1 MRYICIEC
9 FLSEFK
15 HKGDRLVFKNITG
28 IVPSRKR
35 VIFFYTFFSLFIT
48 LALFTL
54 GLYIYLLNDLDDRTD
69 AAKNALSDRMNGIFF
84 ELKQVADESS
94 LACEKPDLKR
104 LRRATFYSPTLKE
117 IGLFN
122 SNFLVYCSSV
132 GPTNFTI
139 YKSISSR
146 IKNSADRKT
155 VSLVSSNTL
164 GESTFFAFYQ
174 RPDGLGVNGLAP
186 PDSIAVVVDQILL
199 PDYFYELTIGKQIFS
214 SNRDGIDSNVLA
226 KQEVS
231 LADWSMSL
239 AVFFPSSLYWCNL
252 LSLWPFILISWGFL
266 FAVFYISHLVL
277 IYYRRSLRH
286 CIKRAIKNN
295 AMDVHFQP
303 IVSLKEGGFHEME
316 ALIRWRSF
324 RHGQVSPL
332 VIVDMADRLGLIDD
346 LTWMVIRKVG
356 DFYREY
362 PEQLRDIKISV
373 NVDRHSL
380 LKECFAPNLSLILD
394 EYPELKGR
402 LGLEVTETSA
412 LDSAELPLMVSRFEH
427 IKTLGVGLSV
437 DDFGTGYAGL
447 DFLRRFPYDTLKLDQ
462 IFIASLKD
470 DQFTRQILTSV
481 TKLAKELN
489 MELVAEGVER
499 EDQLNA
505 VRELGVDRVQG
516 YYFCRPLPKEQVIAW
531 FEENASP

>member
-1 MRYICIEC
+1 M
-9 FLSEFK
+9 
-15 HKGDRLVFKNITG
+15 FKNISALM
-28 IVPSRKR
+28 PSKKK
-35 VIFFYTFFSLFIT
+35 VLSFYGLLSLLLILT
-48 LALFTL
+48 LFTL
-54 GLYIYLLNDLDDRTD
+54 GLYLSLLNDLENKTT
-69 AAKNALSDRMNGIFF
+69 AAKRALSERMDGIFT
-84 ELKQVADESS
+84 ELKQVTDDADLSCDRDNIK
-94 LACEKPDLKR
+94 L
-104 LRRATFYSPTLKE
+104 LRRATFYSPTFKE

-122 SNFLVYCSSV
+122 SNFKVYCSNL
-132 GPTNFTI
+132 GPINIKI
-139 YKSISSR
+139 YDSIISR
-146 IKNSADRKT
+146 IKGSADRKT
-155 VSLVSSNTL
+155 VSLMRSNTL
-164 GESTFFAFYQ
+164 SESTFFAFYQ
-174 RPDGLGVNGLAP
+174 RSDGLGANGLAP
-186 PDSIAVVVDQILL
+186 PDRIAISVDIILL
-199 PDYFYELTIGKQIFS
+199 PDYFYELTLGKQILS
-214 SNRDGIDSNVLA
+214 SNREGIDSSVMA
-226 KQEVS
+226 EQEAS

-239 AVFFPSSLYWCNL
+239 VVLLPSSLYWRHFWSL
-252 LSLWPFILISWGFL
+252 LPVMLICWALLLAAFFIGHF
-266 FAVFYISHLVL
+266 VLV
-277 IYYRRSLRH
+277 YYRRSLRH
-286 CIKRAIKNN
+286 CIKRAIKSET
-295 AMDVHFQP
+295 MEVHFQP
-303 IVSLKEGGFHEME
+303 IVSLNAGCFHEME

-362 PEQLRDIKISV
+362 PEQLRNIKTAV

-380 LKECFAPNLSLILD
+380 LKEGFADTLATILE

-412 LDSAELPLMVSRFEH
+412 LNAVELPLMVSRFEH
-427 IKTLGVGLSV
+427 IKALGVGLSV

-462 IFIASLKD
+462 VFIASLKD
-470 DQFTRQILTSV
+470 DQFTRQVLTSV

-531 FEENASP
+531 FEENTIK

>member
-1 MRYICIEC
+1 M
-9 FLSEFK
+9 FT
-15 HKGDRLVFKNITG
+15 HITEV
-28 IVPSRKR
+28 VPSRR
-35 VIFFYTFFSLFIT
+35 RIRIFYGLLSLAIT
-48 LALFTL
+48 LFLFPLALYL
-54 GLYIYLLNDLDDRTD
+54 SLLNDLDERTF
-69 AAKNALSDRMNGIFF
+69 AAQKALSDRMKGIFI
-84 ELKQVADESS
+84 ELKEVVDDSS
-94 LACEKPDLKR
+94 LACDEADLKR
-104 LRRATFYSPTLKE
+104 LRSATFYSPTLKE
-117 IGLFN
+117 IGIFDSEFTVFCTSL
-122 SNFLVYCSSV
+122 
-132 GPTNFTI
+132 GPTNFKV
-139 YKSISSR
+139 YKSISKR
-146 IKNSADRKT
+146 ITESADRKT
-155 VSLVSSNTL
+155 VSLVNSNTL

-186 PDSIAVVVDQILL
+186 PQSIAVSVDQILL
-199 PDYFYELTIGKQIFS
+199 PDFYYDLTMGKRIFS
-214 SNRDGIDSNVLA
+214 SNKVGEDFSVLA
-226 KQEVS
+226 QQQVS
-231 LADWSMSL
+231 LADWAMTLVVFLPTSL
-239 AVFFPSSLYWCNL
+239 FLEHLWSLSPFAF
-252 LSLWPFILISWGFL
+252 LSWLVL
-266 FAVFYISHLVL
+266 FVVFYLSHLV
-277 IYYRRSLRH
+277 INYYRRSLRH
-286 CIKRAIKNN
+286 CIKRAIKNK
-295 AMDVHFQP
+295 AMEVHFQP
-303 IVSLKEGGFHEME
+303 IVSLKDDGYYEME

-332 VIVDMADRLGLIDD
+332 VIVDMADRLGLIDE

-362 PEQLRDIKISV
+362 PEQLRHIKISV

-380 LKECFAPNLSLILD
+380 LKECFASDLSHILE
-394 EYPELKGR
+394 EYSELKGR

-412 LDSAELPLMVSRFEH
+412 LNSAELPLMVSRFEH
-427 IKTLGVGLSV
+427 IKSLGIGLSV

-531 FEENASP
+531 LAEHTVT

>member
-1 MRYICIEC
+1 M
-9 FLSEFK
+9 
-15 HKGDRLVFKNITG
+15 FKNIIG
-28 IVPSRKR
+28 VVPSRKR
-35 VIFFYTFFSLFIT
+35 VIFFYSFLSLFII
-48 LALFTL
+48 LAAFTL
-54 GLYIYLLNDLDDRTD
+54 GLYLSLLNDLETRTE
-69 AAKNALSDRMNGIFF
+69 AAKNALSDRMDNIFT
-84 ELKQVADESS
+84 ELKQVAEDSRLS
-94 LACEKPDLKR
+94 CEKSDLKR

-117 IGLFN
+117 MGLFN
-122 SNFLVYCSSV
+122 SKFVVYCSSL
-132 GPTNFTI
+132 GPTNITI
-139 YKSISSR
+139 YDSIASR
-146 IKNSADRKT
+146 ITNSEDRKT
-155 VSLVSSNTL
+155 VSLVNSNTL
-164 GESTFFAFYQ
+164 SESTFFAFYQ
-174 RPDGLGVNGLAP
+174 RMDGLGVNGLAP
-186 PDSIAVVVDQILL
+186 PESIAVSVDQVLL
-199 PDYFYELTIGKQIFS
+199 PDYFYELMIGKQVFS
-214 SNRDGIDSNVLA
+214 SNREGMDSKVIA

-231 LADWSMSL
+231 LADWSMTL
-239 AVFFPSSLYWCNL
+239 TVFFPASLYWQSLC
-252 LSLWPFILISWGFL
+252 SLWPFMLLSWGGL
-266 FAVFYISHLVL
+266 FAAFYIGHLVL

-286 CIKRAIKNN
+286 CIKRAIKKN
-295 AMDVHFQP
+295 AMEVYFQP
-303 IVSLKEGGFHEME
+303 VVSLKDGGFHEME

-356 DFYREY
+356 EFYREY
-362 PEQLRDIKISV
+362 PEQLKHIKISV

-380 LKECFAPNLSLILD
+380 LKECFALNLSRILD
-394 EYPELKGR
+394 EYPELEGR

-427 IKTLGVGLSV
+427 IKAMGISLSV

-516 YYFCRPLPKEQVIAW
+516 YYFCRPLPKDQVITW
-531 FEENASP
+531 LEENTIK

>member
-1 MRYICIEC
+1 M
-9 FLSEFK
+9 
-15 HKGDRLVFKNITG
+15 FKNITG
-28 IVPSRKR
+28 LVPSKKR
-35 VIFFYTFFSLFIT
+35 VVFFYGLLSLFII
-48 LALFTL
+48 LALFFL
-54 GLYIYLLNDLDDRTD
+54 GLYLALLNDLSHRTD
-69 AAKNALSDRMNGIFF
+69 AAKNALSDRMNGIFI
-84 ELKQVADESS
+84 ELKQVVDDSS
-94 LACEKPDLKR
+94 LSCETADVTR
-104 LRRATFYSPTLKE
+104 LRRATFYSPTFKE
-117 IGLFN
+117 IGLFD
-122 SNFLVYCSSV
+122 SDFTVYCSSL
-132 GPTNFTI
+132 GATNIKI
-139 YKSISSR
+139 YDSIASR
-146 IKNSADRKT
+146 ITNSTDRKT
-155 VSLVSSNTL
+155 VSLVDSNTL

-174 RPDGLGVNGLAP
+174 RPDGIGVNGLAP
-186 PDSIAVVVDQILL
+186 PSSIAVSVDQILL
-199 PDYFYELTIGKQIFS
+199 PDYFYELTIGKQVIS
-214 SNRDGIDSNVLA
+214 SNSHDMDSSVLENT
-226 KQEVS
+226 QVS
-231 LADWSMSL
+231 LADWSMTL
-239 AVFFPSSLYWCNL
+239 AVFLPSSLYWSHL
-252 LSLWPFILISWGFL
+252 WSLSPFIVVSWVL
-266 FAVFYISHLVL
+266 VFASFYIGHLVL

-295 AMDVHFQP
+295 AMEVHFQP
-303 IVSLKEGGFHEME
+303 IVSLKEDGYHEME

-362 PEQLRDIKISV
+362 PEQLRHIKTSV

-380 LKECFAPNLSLILD
+380 LKENFAPTLSGIL
-394 EYPELKGR
+394 EVYPELKGR
-402 LGLEVTETSA
+402 LGLEVTETSVLNA
-412 LDSAELPLMVSRFEH
+412 AELPLMVSRFEH
-427 IKTLGVGLSV
+427 IKALGVGLSV

-462 IFIASLKD
+462 IFISSLKD
-470 DQFTRQILTSV
+470 DQFTRQILTSI

-531 FEENASP
+531 FEENASL

>member
-1 MRYICIEC
+1 MFE
-9 FLSEFK
+9 
-15 HKGDRLVFKNITG
+15 NITG
-28 IVPSRKR
+28 IVTSRKR
-35 VIFFYTFFSLFIT
+35 VIFFYSFLSLFIT
-48 LALFTL
+48 SAIFTL
-54 GLYIYLLNDLDDRTD
+54 GLYFSLLNDLDKRTD
-69 AAKNALSDRMNGIFF
+69 AAKNALSDRMNGIFT

-117 IGLFN
+117 MGLFN
-122 SNFLVYCSSV
+122 SDFIVYCSSL
-132 GPTNFTI
+132 GPTNFKI
-139 YKSISSR
+139 YNSIASR
-146 IKNSADRKT
+146 ITHSADRKT
-155 VSLVSSNTL
+155 VSLVDSNTL

-174 RPDGLGVNGLAP
+174 RPDGLGINGLASP
-186 PDSIAVVVDQILL
+186 ERIAVSVDQILL

-214 SNRDGIDSNVLA
+214 SNRENIDSNVLA
-226 KQEVS
+226 EQEVS

-239 AVFFPSSLYWCNL
+239 AVFLPSSLYWRHL
-252 LSLWPFILISWGFL
+252 GTLSPFIVASWVLLFL
-266 FAVFYISHLVL
+266 AFYIGHLVL

-362 PEQLRDIKISV
+362 PEQLRHIKISV

-380 LKECFAPNLSLILD
+380 LKECFAPRLADILE

-402 LGLEVTETSA
+402 LGLEVTETSV

-427 IKTLGVGLSV
+427 IKALGVGLSV

-462 IFIASLKD
+462 IFIASLRD

-531 FEENASP
+531 FEENAFP

>member
-1 MRYICIEC
+1 M
-9 FLSEFK
+9 FK
-15 HKGDRLVFKNITG
+15 SFTGLVSSK
-28 IVPSRKR
+28 KR
-35 VIFFYTFFSLFIT
+35 VIFFYGLLSLFIT
-48 LALFTL
+48 LTIFTL
-54 GLYIYLLNDLDDRTD
+54 GLYVSLLRDLDDRTD
-69 AAKNALSDRMNGIFF
+69 AAKNALSVRMSGIFT
-84 ELKQVADESS
+84 ELKQVVESS
-94 LACEKPDLKR
+94 SLSCDKADLMR
-104 LRRATFYSPTLKE
+104 LRRATFFSPTLKE

-122 SNFLVYCSSV
+122 SDFIVYCSSL
-132 GPTNFTI
+132 GPTKIKI
-139 YKSISSR
+139 YDSIASR
-146 IKNSADRKT
+146 ITDSVDRKT
-155 VSLVSSNTL
+155 VSLVSSSTL

-174 RPDGLGVNGLAP
+174 RLDGLGVNGLAP
-186 PDSIAVVVDQILL
+186 PESIAIVVDQIVL

-214 SNRDGIDSNVLA
+214 SNRDSIDSNVLA
-226 KQEVS
+226 KQEES
-231 LADWSMSL
+231 LVDWSMSL
-239 AVFFPSSLYWCNL
+239 DVFFPSSLYWRHL
-252 LSLWPFILISWGFL
+252 LSLSPFIVISWVFL
-266 FAVFYISHLVL
+266 FAAFYISHLVL
-277 IYYRRSLRH
+277 VHYRHSLRH
-286 CIKRAIKNN
+286 CIKRAIKNET
-295 AMDVHFQP
+295 MEVHFQP
-303 IVSLKEGGFHEME
+303 IVSLIEGGFHEME

-362 PEQLRDIKISV
+362 PEQLRHIKISV

-380 LKECFAPNLSLILD
+380 LKENFALTLSDIL
-394 EYPELKGR
+394 EVYPELKGR
-402 LGLEVTETSA
+402 LSLEVTETSA
-412 LDSAELPLMVSRFEH
+412 LNAAELPLMVSRFEH
-427 IKTLGVGLSV
+427 IKALGVGLSV

-489 MELVAEGVER
+489 MALVAEGVER

-531 FEENASP
+531 FEENAAN

>member
-1 MRYICIEC
+1 VFENVSALVPSKRKVLLFYG
-9 FLSEFK
+9 FLS
-15 HKGDRLVFKNITG
+15 LSLIL
-28 IVPSRKR
+28 
-35 VIFFYTFFSLFIT
+35 IF
-48 LALFTL
+48 FTL
-54 GLYIYLLNDLDDRTD
+54 GLYLSLLNDLENRAH
-69 AAKNALSDRMNGIFF
+69 AAKQALLNQMDIIFT
-84 ELKQVADESS
+84 ELKQVTDNANLSCDKDDIT
-94 LACEKPDLKR
+94 L
-104 LRRATFYSPTLKE
+104 LRRATFYSPTFKE

-122 SNFLVYCSSV
+122 PDFKVYCSNL
-132 GPTNFTI
+132 GPTNITI
-139 YKSISSR
+139 YKTIISR
-146 IKNSADRKT
+146 IKRSTDSKT
-155 VSLVSSNTL
+155 VSLMHSNTL
-164 GESTFFAFYQ
+164 RESTFFAFYQ
-174 RPDGLGVNGLAP
+174 GSNGLGANGLAP
-186 PDSIAVVVDQILL
+186 PDRISSSVDRILL
-199 PDYFYELTIGKQIFS
+199 PDYFYKLTLGKQILS
-214 SNRDGIDSNVLA
+214 SNREGIDKSVMA
-226 KQEVS
+226 EQKVS

-239 AVFFPSSLYWCNL
+239 VVFLPSSLYFRHISAL
-252 LSLWPFILISWGFL
+252 LPLMLVCWALLLVAFFIG
-266 FAVFYISHLVL
+266 HLVL
-277 IYYRRSLRH
+277 VHYRHSLRH
-286 CIKRAIKNN
+286 CIKRAIKNET
-295 AMDVHFQP
+295 MEVHFQP
-303 IVSLKEGGFHEME
+303 IVSLIEGGFHEME

-362 PEQLRDIKISV
+362 PEQLRHIKISV

-380 LKECFAPNLSLILD
+380 LKENFALTLSDIL
-394 EYPELKGR
+394 EVYPELKGR
-402 LGLEVTETSA
+402 LSLEVTETSA
-412 LDSAELPLMVSRFEH
+412 LNAAELPLMVSRFEH
-427 IKTLGVGLSV
+427 IKALGVGLSV

-489 MELVAEGVER
+489 MALVAEGVER

-531 FEENASP
+531 FEENAAN

>member
-1 MRYICIEC
+1 M
-9 FLSEFK
+9 
-15 HKGDRLVFKNITG
+15 FKNITE

-35 VIFFYTFFSLFIT
+35 VIFFYSLLSLFVILTIFAICLYFSL
-48 LALFTL
+48 LQ
-54 GLYIYLLNDLDDRTD
+54 DLDNRTV
-69 AAKNALSDRMNGIFF
+69 AAKQALSKQMDGIFT
-84 ELKQVADESS
+84 ELKQVVDESS
-94 LACEKPDLKR
+94 LSCEKPDLKR
-104 LRRATFYSPTLKE
+104 LRRVTFYSPTLKE

-122 SNFLVYCSSV
+122 SDFIVYCSSL
-132 GPTNFTI
+132 GPANIKI
-139 YKSISSR
+139 YDSIAGR
-146 IKNSADRKT
+146 IKDSVDRKT

-186 PDSIAVVVDQILL
+186 PESIAVSVDQVLL
-199 PDYFYELTIGKQIFS
+199 PDYFYQLTIGKKIFS
-214 SNRDGIDSNVLA
+214 SNRDGIDSKVLA
-226 KQEVS
+226 KHQETLSHWAMTLV
-231 LADWSMSL
+231 
-239 AVFFPSSLYWCNL
+239 VFLPSSLYWRHLWSL
-252 LSLWPFILISWGFL
+252 LPFILVSWVFL
-266 FAVFYISHLVL
+266 FVVFYISHLVL

-303 IVSLKEGGFHEME
+303 IVSLKEGGAHEME

-332 VIVDMADRLGLIDD
+332 VIVDMADRLGLIDE

-380 LKECFAPNLSLILD
+380 LKECFAPHLSCILD

-402 LGLEVTETSA
+402 LNLEVTETSV
-412 LDSAELPLMVSRFEH
+412 LDSVELPLMVSRFEH
-427 IKTLGVGLSV
+427 IKSLGIGLSV

-462 IFIASLKD
+462 IFIASLRD

-499 EDQLNA
+499 EDQLSA

-531 FEENASP
+531 LEERLTF